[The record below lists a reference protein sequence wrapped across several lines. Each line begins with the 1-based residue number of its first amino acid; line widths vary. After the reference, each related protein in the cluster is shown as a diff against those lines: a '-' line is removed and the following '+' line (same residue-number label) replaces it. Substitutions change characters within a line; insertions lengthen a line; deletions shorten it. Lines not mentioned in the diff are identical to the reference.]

1 MRSELF
7 RPILAAVIAATCA
20 ACHHGGL
27 LDDPNDGTGNFRAL
41 WEIIDTRYCFLDKQG
56 VDWDSVYTAYS
67 PRFAPEM
74 SAYSMY
80 LTMSEMLDE
89 LRDGHVNLSSPY
101 GTSYYDGWWAPY
113 PESFDERTVTQ
124 GYLRGNY
131 ERLGAYTYAIIP
143 GTGVGYLRV
152 SSFAGTALGDGNID
166 FILSRLR
173 LAPGLIID
181 IRSNGGGALTAAQAL
196 AERFITEPVTGAY
209 ICHKTGPGHNDFS
222 TPEPITFT
230 PPAGHILW
238 TSKPVMLL
246 TNRSTFSA
254 ANYFAAFM
262 RTLPNVT
269 QIGDVTGGGGGVPL
283 SSSLPCGWTLRLS
296 ACPMLDP
303 LGRLTEDGVA
313 PAEEVTFGP
322 EAAAEG
328 RDPILDRALALLGA
342 TAVSGG

>member
-1 MRSELF
+1 MRSKLLI
-7 RPILAAVIAATCA
+7 PILAALMALP
-20 ACHHGGL
+20 ACHDGGL
-27 LDDPNDGTGNFRAL
+27 LDSPNDGTGNFRAL

-56 VDWDSVYTAYS
+56 VDWDSVYSAFA
-67 PRFAPEM
+67 PRFAAEM

-80 LTMSEMLDE
+80 LTMSEMLDI

-101 GTSYYDGWWAPY
+101 GTSYYTGWWAPY

-124 GYLRGNY
+124 IYLRGQY
-131 ERLGAYTYAIIP
+131 EQLGAYTYAIIP

-152 SSFAGTALGDGNID
+152 SSFAGGPLGEGNLD

-173 LAPGLIID
+173 LAPALIID
-181 IRSNGGGALTAAQAL
+181 IRNNGGGELTAAQTL
-196 AERFITEPVTGAY
+196 AERFIDAPGPGAF
-209 ICHKTGPGHNDFS
+209 IRHKTGPGHNDFS
-222 TPEPITFT
+222 PPEPITFT

-238 TSKPVMLL
+238 TAKPVMLL
-246 TNRSTFSA
+246 TNRSTFSS
-254 ANYFAAFM
+254 ANFFAAFM

-313 PAEEVTFGP
+313 PDIRVTFGP
-322 EAAAEG
+322 EATAAG
-328 RDPILDRALALLGA
+328 LDPILDAALRAAA
-342 TAVSGG
+342 EVAE